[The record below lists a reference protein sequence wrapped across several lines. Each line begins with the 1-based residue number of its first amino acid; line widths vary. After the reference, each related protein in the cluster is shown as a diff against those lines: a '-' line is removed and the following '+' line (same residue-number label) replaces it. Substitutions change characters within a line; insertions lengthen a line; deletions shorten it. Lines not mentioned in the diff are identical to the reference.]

1 MPFYRYILVFAL
13 FFLGITSVGQEVGES
28 RSLSQITLVID
39 SLENQLSQADNSQKV
54 RLYIELA
61 HHYLLIDKAR
71 SVEYGYRAIALK
83 NSVDSLVEMSPVYR
97 LLAKFYQEN
106 SASDSTLKYLQL
118 AMISAD
124 QETKN
129 ARNQLFHG
137 YELEKQTRKQAAEGL
152 HQMLKPLNILLA
164 IVLLVFGLF
173 FLKQYMANQRLS
185 KDFKQK
191 ETSLQKIA
199 VEVDDFRTKVKE
211 EVIQRTAELQQRLEK
226 ERQHEFEL
234 RKKLKQV
241 EEADYLKNAFLGSLS
256 HEIRTPLSG
265 IIGFS
270 NLLQTELA
278 VMGNAEL
285 YEYTENIEQ
294 SSLQL
299 TGLLDNIIDISSIEA
314 NMVEVELQFDHFNN
328 IVKDVKAIFQKKAK
342 DKGLVFKVKIDTELP
357 KLKADSIK
365 LKKVLNIL
373 TDNAIK
379 YSTTGFVTITSAYNP
394 EKNVAVIQVKDTGDG
409 IDPDTLKAL
418 LASFQYGKKGK
429 TQIYQGKGIGLT
441 LAHRFVNMM
450 GGSIS
455 ISSQLQKGTVVTIAI
470 PCVGGQSQAETASE
484 ITETGSLIAAPELGE
499 ISLFIVEDD
508 RMNRLVLEKML
519 KKAGKITM
527 AIDGDDALSKVENAY
542 NQGEIFR
549 VMLFDMQLPPPW
561 DGTSLMKAIKE
572 RLPEYKSVPFIVQTA
587 FAMSGDRDSYLAA
600 GFDDYIAK
608 PINRTELLTM
618 IQKHLH
624 LAQA

>member
-1 MPFYRYILVFAL
+1 MPFFRSILVFFLL
-13 FFLGITSVGQEVGES
+13 FYAINAVCLEENEHL
-28 RSLSQITLVID
+28 SLT
-39 SLENQLSQADNSQKV
+39 KV
-54 RLYIELA
+54 T
-61 HHYLLIDKAR
+61 LLIDSVESELPQISEKQKITSYIWLAKHYLPINQNR
-71 SVEYGYRAIALK
+71 SVEYSYRAIALK
-83 NSVDSLVEMSPVYR
+83 NSTDTVAEFSSVFH
-97 LLAKFYQEN
+97 LLANYYQQN
-106 SASDSTLKYLQL
+106 LVADSTIKYLQL
-118 AMISAD
+118 AMEAKD
-124 QETKN
+124 
-129 ARNQLFHG
+129 L
-137 YELEKQTRKQAAEGL
+137 ELEAERLRLVAGYQREKQSRGQHGWGL
-152 HQMLKPLNILLA
+152 QRAGKPLAIFLWVILIA
-164 IVLLVFGLF
+164 FAFYV
-173 FLKQYMANQRLS
+173 LKQYLTNRKLRHEFQQQEAV
-185 KDFKQK
+185 
-191 ETSLQKIA
+191 LQKLAREIDTFKSQ
-199 VEVDDFRTKVKE
+199 VKQEVY
-211 EVIQRTAELQQRLEK
+211 QRTASLQQRLEK
-226 ERQHEFEL
+226 ERQREFEL

-270 NLLQTELA
+270 SLLQTELA

-328 IVKDVKAIFQKKAK
+328 IVKDVKEVYQKKAK
-342 DKGLVFKVKIDTELP
+342 EKGLVFKVKIDPELP

-379 YSTTGFVTITSAYNP
+379 FTSAGFVTITTSYNP
-394 EKNVAVIQVKDTGDG
+394 EKNVAVIQVKDTGQG
-409 IDPDTLKAL
+409 MDPDMLKAL

-441 LAHRFVNMM
+441 LAHRFVSMM

-455 ISSQLQKGTVVTIAI
+455 IGSQWQKGTVVTIAI
-470 PCVGGQSQAETASE
+470 PCVGERGSSE
-484 ITETGSLIAAPELGE
+484 ITSETVETGSLITAPELGE

-508 RMNRLVLEKML
+508 RMNRMVLEKML

>member
-1 MPFYRYILVFAL
+1 MPFFKYILVFAL
-13 FFLGITSVGQEVGES
+13 ILSGISAIGQKFEEGF
-28 RSLSQITLVID
+28 SLSQTTLIID
-39 SLENQLSQADNSQKV
+39 SLENQLSQADNNQKT
-54 RLYIELA
+54 RLYIGLA
-61 HHYLLIDKAR
+61 HYYMPIDQAR
-71 SVEYGYRAIALK
+71 SVDYSYRAISAI
-83 NSVDSLVEMSPVYR
+83 NSDNNPGEISSVYR
-97 LLAKFYQEN
+97 LLAGYYQKN
-106 SASDSTLKYLQL
+106 NASDSTLKYLQL
-118 AMISAD
+118 AMTSAD
-124 QETKN
+124 REMKSAQ
-129 ARNQLFHG
+129 NQLLKG
-137 YELEKQTRKQAAEGL
+137 YELEKQARRQARQGL
-152 HQMLKPLNILLA
+152 LQFLQPLNILLA

-173 FLKQYMANQRLS
+173 FLKQYLENKRIFKVL
-185 KDFKQK
+185 KQK
-191 ETSLQKIA
+191 EMTLQKIA

-211 EVIQRTAELQQRLEK
+211 EVTQRTQGLQQRLEK
-226 ERQHEFEL
+226 EQKHEFEL
-234 RKKLKQV
+234 RKKLKQL

-270 NLLQTELA
+270 SLLQTELA

-328 IVKDVKAIFQKKAK
+328 IVKDVKEVYQKKAK
-342 DKGLVFKVKIDTELP
+342 DKGLVFKVKIDSELP
-357 KLKADSIK
+357 RLKADSMK

-379 YSTTGFVTITSAYNP
+379 FSTTGFVTITTSYNP
-394 EKNVAVIQVKDTGDG
+394 AKNMAVIQVKDTGAG

-455 ISSQLQKGTVVTIAI
+455 ISSQLQKGTVVSIAI
-470 PCVGGQSQAETASE
+470 PCVGEQGSTESAAENNE
-484 ITETGSLIAAPELGE
+484 NGSLIAAPELGE

-508 RMNRLVLEKML
+508 RMNRMVLEKML

-542 NQGEIFR
+542 NRGEIFR

-618 IQKHLH
+618 IQKQLH